1 MGGGGP
7 PRIALLIA
15 PAVLVAVV
23 AVAVAGR
30 TTDRAVDVVSAATAA
45 VAAAL
50 AAEPAPPRQAAAVT
64 PSPRSDWPAAIAER
78 DHPRTLTD
86 RVNKFT
92 IDDIRAASPTF
103 DTTPPWVRR
112 PGR

>member
-30 TTDRAVDVVSAATAA
+30 TTDRAVDVVSAAS
-45 VAAAL
+45 AAAL
-50 AAEPAPPRQAAAVT
+50 AAEAAPPRQAVEVT